1 MWNLFK
7 KEKSKKLV
15 APVDGKLIPLSQV
28 KDEAFASGALGTGYA
43 VMFDGNKVVA
53 PAGGTIE
60 ACFPT
65 GHAIGIKT
73 SFSEII
79 VHIGID
85 TVQMEGKGFHV
96 LVKTGDVLVEV
107 DSDVIKECG
116 FDPVTMVLL
125 TEGKEIKLES
135 ENEIVKAGDEVA
147 KCLD

>member
-53 PAGGTIE
+53 PADGTIE

-65 GHAIGIKT
+65 G
-73 SFSEII
+73 
-79 VHIGID
+79 
-85 TVQMEGKGFHV
+85 MRLV
-96 LVKTGDVLVEV
+96 L
-107 DSDVIKECG
+107 
-116 FDPVTMVLL
+116 
-125 TEGKEIKLES
+125 KLAFQKS
-135 ENEIVKAGDEVA
+135 
-147 KCLD
+147 

>member
-53 PAGGTIE
+53 PADGTIE

-65 GHAIGIKT
+65 GHAVGIKT

-85 TVQMEGKGFHV
+85 TVQM
-96 LVKTGDVLVEV
+96 
-107 DSDVIKECG
+107 
-116 FDPVTMVLL
+116 
-125 TEGKEIKLES
+125 
-135 ENEIVKAGDEVA
+135 
-147 KCLD
+147 